1 MGASAAASWGDFLAL
16 PENRSALRAA
26 RAVARSLVAGRRAS
40 VVPLVLHGSPGTG
53 KTHLTNALLRATA
66 DGPNV
71 VTAQSV
77 SAGDLA
83 RGGAGDDRSHGFADR
98 DFLACDLLILEDVQH
113 LPEKAAGAVCDLLDK
128 REARRRAVVVT
139 ANTGPSGLALP
150 QRLTSRLT
158 AGLVIAL
165 EPLSP
170 ASRRKVLA
178 AASEARKLKLTD
190 DALDWLSGQGGV
202 RALLG
207 LLQNIAQLAPQFPG
221 PLDLSAVQEIVA
233 GSGQPTSADRALPAI
248 VGRVAAA
255 FGVSE
260 KELLG
265 TSRLRRVLV
274 PRQVAMYLARE
285 AGKLSFPRIAAFF
298 GRDHTTVAH
307 SCLKTETDMAADAT
321 FDGRVR
327 ALLRE
332 VA

>member
-1 MGASAAASWGDFLAL
+1 MAASSSASWGDFLAL

-26 RAVARSLVAGRRAS
+26 RYLARSLVAERRPA

-66 DGPNV
+66 DGPAV

-77 SAGDLA
+77 SVGDLA
-83 RGGAGDDRSHGFADR
+83 RGGAGDDRSHGFSDR
-98 DFLACDLLILEDVQH
+98 DFQTCDLLILEDIQH
-113 LPEKAAGAVCDLLDK
+113 LPEKATDPVCALLDK
-128 REARRRAVVVT
+128 RAARRRPVVVT
-139 ANTGPSGLALP
+139 ANAGPSGLPLP
-150 QRLTSRLT
+150 HRLTSRLS
-158 AGLVIAL
+158 AGLVVQL
-165 EPLSP
+165 EPLSV
-170 ASRRKVLA
+170 ASRRNVLA
-178 AASEARKLKLTD
+178 SAATVRKLKLTG
-190 DALDWLSGQGGV
+190 DALDWLAGRGGV

-207 LLQNIAQLAPQFPG
+207 LLQNLAQVARQYPG

-233 GSGQPTSADRALPAI
+233 GTGQPTSAPGDLPAI
-248 VGRVAAA
+248 VGRVASA

-285 AGKLSFPRIAAFF
+285 AGRLSFPRIAAYF
-298 GRDHTTVAH
+298 GRDHTTVLH
-307 SCLKTETDMAADAT
+307 SCQKTETDMASDAT
-321 FDGRVR
+321 FEGRVR
-327 ALLRE
+327 QLLRE